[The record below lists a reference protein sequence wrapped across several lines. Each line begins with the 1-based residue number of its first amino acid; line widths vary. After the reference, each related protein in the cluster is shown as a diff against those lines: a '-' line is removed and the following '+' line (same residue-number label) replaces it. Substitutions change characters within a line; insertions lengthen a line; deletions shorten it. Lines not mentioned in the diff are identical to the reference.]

1 MTLMTCPDEGTLR
14 AFLDRADD
22 DHASL
27 AAHVRGC
34 LDCRRTVRALRLN
47 ADTVSGA
54 LALLD
59 DDVAAPAV
67 AGVADRSSE
76 AIDPPVRKRRWGRL
90 ATGAAAVALTV
101 GLVVT
106 PAGQAVAGGFL
117 NLFHS
122 RSVAVVTLTSSDASQ
137 VAGVMSVLGVTAGTP
152 SSDFT
157 TLGSVA
163 EAQGKVAFQIATP
176 RTSDLPSG
184 VASTPSVRYLPNSS
198 MTVTF
203 DAAKTASYLQSTH
216 SKVQVP
222 AGLDGEKLVLKFP
235 DAVAL
240 TYSGSGE
247 KELMVV
253 SAGAFEASTVG
264 PLDVAGLRDFL
275 VNVPGVPTSLTDQLG
290 SVDLTSG
297 VLPVPIPI
305 DQVSG
310 TKTTVNGHDAI
321 LVVSSGL
328 GAGVVW
334 QSDNRITG
342 VIGSYPS
349 DSILKIAKG
358 LNG

>member
-1 MTLMTCPDEGTLR
+1 MTPMTCPDEGTLR
-14 AFLDRADD
+14 AFLDRADEN
-22 DHASL
+22 HAAL

-34 LDCRRTVRALRLN
+34 LDCRRTVRELRLN
-47 ADTVSGA
+47 ADTVSSA
-54 LALLD
+54 LAALD
-59 DDVAAPAV
+59 DEFAVPAV
-67 AGVADRSSE
+67 AGLADRSYA

-101 GLVVT
+101 GLVIT

-117 NLFHS
+117 SLFHS
-122 RSVAVVTLTSSDASQ
+122 RSVAAVTLTSSDATQ
-137 VAGVMSVLGVTAGTP
+137 VAGVMSMLGVTAGTP

-163 EAQGKVAFQIATP
+163 EAQGKVSFQIAAP

-184 VASTPSVRYLPNSS
+184 LAAPTVLYLPKSS
-198 MTVTF
+198 ITVTF
-203 DAAKTASYLQSTH
+203 DAAKTAAYLESTH
-216 SKVQVP
+216 SKVAVP
-222 AGLDGEKLVLKFP
+222 AGLDGEKLVLHFP

-240 TYSGSGE
+240 TYKGAGD
-247 KELMVV
+247 KELVVV
-253 SAGAFEASTVG
+253 SAGAFEASTEG
-264 PLDVAGLRDFL
+264 PLDVNALRDFL
-275 VNVPGVPTSLTDQLG
+275 VNVPGVPTSLTNQLG

-305 DQVSG
+305 DEVSG

-334 QSDNRITG
+334 QANSRITG
-342 VIGSYPS
+342 VIGSYSS
-349 DSILKIAKG
+349 DAILKIAKG

>member
-22 DHASL
+22 DHANL

-34 LDCRRTVRALRLN
+34 LDCRRAVHTLRLT

-54 LALLD
+54 LAVLD
-59 DDVAAPAV
+59 DEMAAPAV
-67 AGVADRSSE
+67 VGLADRSYE

-101 GLVVT
+101 GLVIT
-106 PAGQAVAGGFL
+106 PTGQAVAGGFL
-117 NLFHS
+117 SLFHS
-122 RSVAVVTLTSSDASQ
+122 RSVAEVTITSSDASQ
-137 VAGVMSVLGVTAGTP
+137 VADIMSQLGVTAGTAT
-152 SSDFT
+152 SDFST
-157 TLGSVA
+157 IGSLA
-163 EAQGKVAFQIATP
+163 EAQAKVAFQIATP

-184 VASTPSVRYLPNSS
+184 VTATPTVRYLPKSS

-203 DAAKTASYLQSTH
+203 DAAKTAAYLQSTG
-216 SKVQVP
+216 SKTQVP
-222 AGLDGEKLVLKFP
+222 AGLDGEKLVLHFP

-240 TYSGSGE
+240 TYTGSSD
-247 KELMVV
+247 KQLLVV
-253 SAGAFEASTVG
+253 SAGAFEASTEG

-275 VNVPGVPTSLTDQLG
+275 VSLTKQLG

-297 VLPVPIPI
+297 VLPVPIPV

-334 QSDNRITG
+334 QSGSRITG
-342 VIGSYPS
+342 VIASYSS
-349 DSILKIAKG
+349 DAVLKVAKG

>member
-22 DHASL
+22 DHANL

-34 LDCRRTVRALRLN
+34 LDCRRTVHTLRLN

-54 LALLD
+54 LAVLD
-59 DDVAAPAV
+59 DEFAAPAV
-67 AGVADRSSE
+67 VGVADRSYE
-76 AIDPPVRKRRWGRL
+76 AIDPPVRKRHWGRL

-101 GLVVT
+101 GLVIT

-122 RSVAVVTLTSSDASQ
+122 RSVAAVTLTSSDASQ
-137 VAGVMSVLGVTAGTP
+137 VAGVMSMLGVTAGTP

-163 EAQGKVAFQIATP
+163 EAQGKVAFQIAAP
-176 RTSDLPSG
+176 RSSDLPSG
-184 VASTPSVRYLPNSS
+184 VAATPSVSYLPKST

-203 DAAKTASYLQSTH
+203 DAAKTAAFLESTS
-216 SKVQVP
+216 SKTQVP
-222 AGLDGEKLVLKFP
+222 AGFDGEKLILHFP

-240 TYSGSGE
+240 TYGGSAD
-247 KELMVV
+247 KQLMVV
-253 SAGAFEASTVG
+253 SAGAFEASTEG
-264 PLDVAGLRDFL
+264 PLDVSALRDFL
-275 VNVPGVPTSLTDQLG
+275 VNVPGVPTSLTNQLG

-305 DQVSG
+305 DQMSG

-328 GAGVVW
+328 GSGVVW
-334 QSDNRITG
+334 QSGIRITG
-342 VIGSYPS
+342 VIGSYSS
-349 DSILKIAKG
+349 DAVLKVAKG

>member
-1 MTLMTCPDEGTLR
+1 MTCPDEGALR
-14 AFLDRADD
+14 AFLDRTDENHEAL
-22 DHASL
+22 S
-27 AAHVRGC
+27 AHVRDC
-34 LDCRRTVRALRLN
+34 LDCRRTVRELRLN
-47 ADTVSGA
+47 ADTVSNA
-54 LALLD
+54 LAVLD
-59 DDVAAPAV
+59 DEFAAPSV
-67 AGVADRSSE
+67 AGLSDRSYE

-101 GLVVT
+101 GLVIT

-117 NLFHS
+117 GLFHS
-122 RSVAVVTLTSSDASQ
+122 RSVAAVTLTSSDASE
-137 VAGVMSVLGVTAGTP
+137 VAGVMSMLGVTAGTP

-163 EAQGKVAFQIATP
+163 EAQGKVSFQVATP

-184 VASTPSVRYLPNSS
+184 LAAPTVLYLPKSS
-198 MTVTF
+198 VTVTF
-203 DAAKTASYLQSTH
+203 DAAKTAAYLQSTN
-216 SKVQVP
+216 SKVPVP
-222 AGLDGEKLVLKFP
+222 AGLDGEKLVLHFP

-240 TYSGSGE
+240 TYKGPGD

-253 SAGAFEASTVG
+253 SAGAFEASTSG
-264 PLDVAGLRDFL
+264 PLDVNALRDFL

-297 VLPVPIPI
+297 VLPIPIPV

-334 QSDNRITG
+334 QANSRITG
-342 VIGSYPS
+342 VIGSYSS
-349 DSILKIAKG
+349 DAVLKIAKG